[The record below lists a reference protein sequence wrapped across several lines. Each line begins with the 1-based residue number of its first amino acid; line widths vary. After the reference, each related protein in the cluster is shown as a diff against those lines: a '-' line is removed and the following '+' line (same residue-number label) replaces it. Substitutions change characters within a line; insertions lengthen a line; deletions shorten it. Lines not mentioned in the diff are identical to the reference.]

1 MTCSTCPSLRLLWD
15 RGLLVCLVGSFNRL
29 LMNRESLKWRIFS
42 IIAPAG
48 VVLLLDWSILQNRRV
63 ILCLR
68 QLGSLPRTLLTVLRC
83 CMLTGSAEDCAE
95 PKGGVVLAL
104 CMTSLITLLC
114 MRCAAHLRVACRL
127 NFMYV
132 EFLHCWV

>member
-1 MTCSTCPSLRLLWD
+1 MTCSMCLSSRLLWD
-15 RGLLVCLVGSFNRL
+15 GGLLVCLVGSFNRL
-29 LMNRESLKWRIFS
+29 LMTKESLKWKIFS
-42 IIAPAG
+42 IIAPTD
-48 VVLLLDWSILQNRRV
+48 VVLLLDWNILLSVRV

-83 CMLTGSAEDCAE
+83 YLLTGSVEDCAE
-95 PKGGVVLAL
+95 PKGGVVYVL